1 MDTVVTTAFA
11 QKSAKIDE
19 LVDIEQARFA
29 AARPKSRSFWAEGRK
44 NYLYGGPS
52 HWMRRWAGGF
62 PIYVD
67 HARGAELTDIDGN
80 TYTDFCLGDTGGMCG
95 HAHKAITE
103 AALTQLGRGTTTML
117 PIEDANWVGQELER
131 RFGLPFWTLTTSA
144 TDANRGAIRLSRM
157 VTGRNKVLVFSGC
170 YHGGVEEAHVEIRDG
185 TIGLR
190 NGIHPNGVDHSRVSK
205 VVEFNDRDAVRAALA
220 DKDVACVLMEPMMTN
235 FGMIPVAAGFNEF
248 VREEIPTMR
257 ANRQG
262 RILVTSSVSAR
273 VAFGGGAHYSAAKA
287 GVNAFIRGAGFELA
301 RDNITVNGVEPGF
314 IAKPGRGRMGSEHAI
329 AALGRHIPMGRMGD
343 ADDIAHAMLF
353 LASDEARYI
362 TGQTIVVDGGA
373 TLADAAEIASCC
385 LFLACDEAS
394 FVTGAVLVADGGG
407 RVPAAHRAV

>member
-1 MDTVVTTAFA
+1 
-11 QKSAKIDE
+11 
-19 LVDIEQARFA
+19 
-29 AARPKSRSFWAEGRK
+29 
-44 NYLYGGPS
+44 
-52 HWMRRWAGGF
+52 MRRWAGGF

-95 HAHKAITE
+95 HAHEAITE

-117 PIEDANWVGQELER
+117 PTEDANWVGQELER
-131 RFGLPFWTLTTSA
+131 RFGLPYWTLTTSA